1 MNKVV
6 MVSYFA
12 VVLACGVRAPVHASI
27 AASAVR
33 LDCPNHLK
41 IDRGQRLTIRCQV
54 ENAGN
59 YEVYV
64 LADDLSLEGPKQG
77 EPYFFAPIGW
87 ERFENVLQ
95 YNSLSAGLDVPTL
108 FHRTVHLGFEQM
120 NRLVA
125 LPAKSSLDANILW
138 QLPAGPDFPGTGKWA
153 VKIKLIYLTHD
164 LASDLL
170 KNKKL
175 PSSCR
180 VKLSDGLS
188 RSARAKTLTLTTRRT
203 EGKLK
208 WYYDGCRDIISR
220 SFTHLYSDPLVVEI
234 AKP

>member
-6 MVSYFA
+6 IVSYFA
-12 VVLACGVRAPVHASI
+12 AVLACGVRSPVRASI
-27 AASAVR
+27 AASVVR
-33 LDCPNHLK
+33 LDCPKHLK
-41 IDRGQRLTIRCQV
+41 IDKGQRLTIRCRV
-54 ENAGN
+54 ENAGDDEF
-59 YEVYV
+59 YM
-64 LADDLSLEGPKQG
+64 LADDLSLEGPKRG

-120 NRLVA
+120 SRLVA
-125 LPAKSSLDANILW
+125 LPARSNLDANILW
-138 QLPAGPDFPGTGKWA
+138 QLPSGSDFPSPGKWA

-164 LASDLL
+164 RASDLL

-175 PSSCR
+175 SSSCR
-180 VKLSDGLS
+180 GDFSNVLS
-188 RSARAKTLTLTTRRT
+188 RSARAKTLTLTTRRS

-220 SFTHLYSDPLVVEI
+220 SFTHLYSESLVVEI
-234 AKP
+234 SKP

>member
-1 MNKVV
+1 MSWVPC
-6 MVSYFA
+6 A
-12 VVLACGVRAPVHASI
+12 RAYASDTP
-27 AASAVR
+27 ALVR
-33 LDCPNHLK
+33 LDCKEGSRASSGRQLNISCRVK
-41 IDRGQRLTIRCQV
+41 NEGS
-54 ENAGN
+54 EG
-59 YEVYV
+59 VYV
-64 LADDLSLEGPKQG
+64 LADDLVLEGPKQG
-77 EPYFFAPIGW
+77 EPYFYAPTGW

-95 YNSLSAGLDVPTL
+95 YNSPSAGLDVPTL
-108 FHRTVHLGFEQM
+108 FHRTVHIGFEQM
-120 NRLVA
+120 SRLVA

-138 QLPAGPDFPGTGKWA
+138 QLPAESDFPATGKWA
-153 VKIKLIYLTHD
+153 VKIKLIYLTHN

-180 VKLSDGLS
+180 VKLSNGLS
-188 RSARAKTLTLTTRRT
+188 RGVRAKTLTLTTHRT

-220 SFTHLYSDPLVVEI
+220 SFNHLYSDPLVVEI